1 MVLLLLV
8 AVFIAL
14 LYGLWRYH
22 RQSDSL
28 SRSVFLGLFLGVAYG
43 LMLSALNVDTSEF
56 LPWINIVGTGYVNL
70 LKMIAM
76 PLVFISILAAI
87 ARLEKASMIGSMS
100 FWIISTLLI
109 TTGIAALD
117 GAIIANLFHLDASSI
132 VQGQSEIARGQSMVE
147 SSAEVAD
154 LSIPGLILSF
164 IPTSIGGTFAGLES
178 TSMIAAVVIASLM
191 GVAALTVN
199 KAEPKKGA
207 LIIRGIDVLQSWIMA
222 LVRFIIRLTPYGI
235 LALMIKVIVTTDADA
250 IWQLAKFLLASY
262 VALFIMLLVHAF
274 IIMLTGRSPIAHFKK
289 IAPVLTFAFTSR
301 SSAASIPLNIDAQ
314 INELGVAKPI
324 ANFSA
329 SFGAT
334 IGQNGCAG
342 VYPAMLAIMIA
353 PTMGIDPWS
362 VSFLASVVGISMIAS
377 FGVAG
382 VGGGATFAAI
392 IVLSTLGMPLELAG
406 LLISIE
412 PLIDMMRTLVNVSG
426 SITSGVV
433 GNRILGSSIGADD
446 LIDTDTSVG
455 NAAYKPQAS
464 HG

>member
-1 MVLLLLV
+1 MLLLGLIV
-8 AVFIAL
+8 IFIAL

-28 SRSVFLGLFLGVAYG
+28 SRSVFLGLFLGVLYG
-43 LMLSALNVDTSEF
+43 LVLSFLQIDIDGF
-56 LPWINIVGTGYVNL
+56 LPWVNIVGNGYVNL

-100 FWIISTLLI
+100 FWIISTLLL
-109 TTGIAALD
+109 TTGIAAID

-132 VQGQSEIARGQSMVE
+132 VAGEMELARGQSLIE
-147 SSAEVAD
+147 SSGEVAD
-154 LSIPGLILSF
+154 LTIPGLILSF
-164 IPTSIGGTFAGLES
+164 IPTSIGGTLAGLES
-178 TSMIAAVVIASLM
+178 TSMISAVVIASLL
-191 GVAALTVN
+191 GVSALTVN
-199 KAEPKKGA
+199 KNDPEKGTI
-207 LIIRGIDVLQSWIMA
+207 IIRGIDVLQSWIMA
-222 LVRFIIRLTPYGI
+222 LVRFIIRLTPYGV
-235 LALMIKVIVTTDADA
+235 LALMLKVIVTTDADA
-250 IWQLAKFLLASY
+250 IWQLAKFLVASY
-262 VALFIMLLVHAF
+262 IALFIMLIIHAL
-274 IIMLTGRSPIAHFKK
+274 IIMLTGRSPIDHFKK

-301 SSAASIPLNIDAQ
+301 SSAATIPLTIDAQ
-314 INELGVAKPI
+314 VNKLGIAKPI

-329 SFGAT
+329 SFGST

-342 VYPAMLAIMIA
+342 VYPAMLAMMIA

-362 VSFLASVVGISMIAS
+362 IGFIASVAGVAMIAS

-426 SITSGVV
+426 SITAGVV
-433 GNRILGSSIGADD
+433 GDKVL
-446 LIDTDTSVG
+446 G
-455 NAAYKPQAS
+455 NATEQNDLTVA
-464 HG
+464 

>member
-1 MVLLLLV
+1 MLVFVLLILFV
-8 AVFIAL
+8 GL

-28 SRSVFLGLFLGVAYG
+28 SRSVFLGLFLGVIYG
-43 LMLSALNVDTSEF
+43 LVISSLGLDTESF
-56 LPWINIVGTGYVNL
+56 LPWVNIVGNGYVNL

-100 FWIISTLLI
+100 FWIISTLII
-109 TTGIAALD
+109 TTGIAAFD

-132 VQGQSEIARGQSMVE
+132 VAGEQEIARSQSIIE
-147 SSAEVAD
+147 SSSQVAD
-154 LSIPGLILSF
+154 LTIPGLILSF
-164 IPTSIGGTFAGLES
+164 IPTSIGGTLAGLES
-178 TSMIAAVVIASLM
+178 TSMISAVVIASLL
-191 GVAALTVN
+191 GIAALTVN
-199 KAEPKKGA
+199 KNDPEKGA
-207 LIIRGIDVLQSWIMA
+207 IIIKGIDIAQSWVMA
-222 LVRFIIRLTPYGI
+222 LVRLIIRLTPYGI
-235 LALMIKVIVTTDADA
+235 LALMIKVIVTTDAGA
-250 IWQLAKFLLASY
+250 IWQLAKFLIASY
-262 VALFIMLLVHAF
+262 VALFIMLIVHAL
-274 IIMLTGRSPIAHFKK
+274 IITLTGRSPISHFKK

-301 SSAASIPLNIDAQ
+301 SSAATIPLSIDAQ
-314 INELGVAKPI
+314 VNELGIAKPI

-329 SFGAT
+329 SFGST

-342 VYPAMLAIMIA
+342 VYPAMLAMMIA

-362 VSFLASVVGISMIAS
+362 MSFIASVVGISMIAS

-426 SITSGVV
+426 SITAGVV
-433 GNRILGSSIGADD
+433 GNKVLGDVAHHADYQGQP
-446 LIDTDTSVG
+446 S
-455 NAAYKPQAS
+455 
-464 HG
+464 

>member
-1 MVLLLLV
+1 MLVFVLLILFV
-8 AVFIAL
+8 GL

-28 SRSVFLGLFLGVAYG
+28 SRSVFLGLSLGVIYG
-43 LMLSALNVDTSEF
+43 LVISSLGLDTESF
-56 LPWINIVGTGYVNL
+56 LPWVNIVGNGYVNL

-100 FWIISTLLI
+100 FWIISTLII
-109 TTGIAALD
+109 TTGIAAFD

-132 VQGQSEIARGQSMVE
+132 VAGEQEIARSQSIIE
-147 SSAEVAD
+147 SSSQVAD
-154 LSIPGLILSF
+154 LTIPGLILSF
-164 IPTSIGGTFAGLES
+164 IPTSIGGTLAGLES
-178 TSMIAAVVIASLM
+178 TSMISAVVIASLL
-191 GVAALTVN
+191 GIAALTVN
-199 KAEPKKGA
+199 KNDPEKGA
-207 LIIRGIDVLQSWIMA
+207 MIIKGIDIAQSWVMA
-222 LVRFIIRLTPYGI
+222 LVRLIIRLTPYGI
-235 LALMIKVIVTTDADA
+235 LALMIKVIVTTDAGA
-250 IWQLAKFLLASY
+250 IWQLAKFLIASY
-262 VALFIMLLVHAF
+262 VALFIMLIVHAL
-274 IIMLTGRSPIAHFKK
+274 IITLTGRSPISHFKK

-301 SSAASIPLNIDAQ
+301 SSAATIPLSIDAQ
-314 INELGVAKPI
+314 VNELGIAKPI

-329 SFGAT
+329 SFGST

-342 VYPAMLAIMIA
+342 VYPAMLAMMIA

-362 VSFLASVVGISMIAS
+362 MSFIASVVGISMIAS

-426 SITSGVV
+426 SITAGVV
-433 GNRILGSSIGADD
+433 GNKVLGDVTHHADYQGQP
-446 LIDTDTSVG
+446 S
-455 NAAYKPQAS
+455 
-464 HG
+464 

>member
-1 MVLLLLV
+1 MLLLLLV
-8 AVFIAL
+8 AVFVGL

-28 SRSVFLGLFLGVAYG
+28 SRSVFLGLFIGIGYG
-43 LMLSALNVDTSEF
+43 LVLSALNVDTTDF
-56 LPWINIVGTGYVNL
+56 LPWINIVGNGYVNL

-87 ARLEKASMIGSMS
+87 ARLEQASMIGYMS
-100 FWIISTLLI
+100 FWIIGTLLV

-117 GAIIANLFHLDASSI
+117 GAIVANLFNLDASSI
-132 VQGQSEIARGQSMVE
+132 VAGQTEIARGQSLID
-147 SSAEVAD
+147 SSNEVAD
-154 LSIPGLILSF
+154 LTIPGLILSF
-164 IPTSIGGTFAGLES
+164 IPTSIGATFAGLES
-178 TSMIAAVVIASLM
+178 TSMIAAVVIASLL

-199 KAEPKKGA
+199 NKEPEKGA
-207 LIIRGIDVLQSWIMA
+207 VIIRGIDVLQSWVMS
-222 LVRFIIRLTPYGI
+222 LVRFIIRLTPYGVF
-235 LALMIKVIVTTDADA
+235 ALMIKVIVTTDANA
-250 IWQLAKFLLASY
+250 VWQLAKFLLASY
-262 VALFIMLLVHAF
+262 VALFIMLIIHAF
-274 IIMLTGRSPIAHFKK
+274 IILLAGRSPIKHFKK

-301 SSAASIPLNIDAQ
+301 SSAATIPLNIDVQ
-314 INELGVAKPI
+314 INKLGIAKPI

-353 PTMGIDPWS
+353 PTMGLDPWS
-362 VSFLASVVGISMIAS
+362 IGFIASVVGVSMIAS

-433 GNRILGSSIGADD
+433 GNRILSEPSGPESY
-446 LIDTDTSVG
+446 IDNTDVDYDTQL
-455 NAAYKPQAS
+455 NA
-464 HG
+464 G

>member
-1 MVLLLLV
+1 MLLFLLV
-8 AVFIAL
+8 AVFVGL

-28 SRSVFLGLFLGVAYG
+28 SRSVFLGLFIGIGYG
-43 LMLSALNVDTSEF
+43 LVLSALNVDTTDF
-56 LPWINIVGTGYVNL
+56 LPWIDIVGNGYVNL

-87 ARLEKASMIGSMS
+87 ARLEQASMIGYMS
-100 FWIISTLLI
+100 FWIIGTLLV

-117 GAIIANLFHLDASSI
+117 GAIVANLFNLDASSI
-132 VQGQSEIARGQSMVE
+132 VAGQTEIARGQSLVD
-147 SSAEVAD
+147 SSNEVAD
-154 LSIPGLILSF
+154 LTIPGLILSF
-164 IPTSIGGTFAGLES
+164 IPTSIGATFAGLES
-178 TSMIAAVVIASLM
+178 TSMIAAVVIASLL

-199 KAEPKKGA
+199 NKEPEKGA
-207 LIIRGIDVLQSWIMA
+207 VIIRGIDVLQSWVMA
-222 LVRFIIRLTPYGI
+222 LVRFIIRLTPYGVF
-235 LALMIKVIVTTDADA
+235 ALMIKVIVTTDANA
-250 IWQLAKFLLASY
+250 VWQLAKFLLASY
-262 VALFIMLLVHAF
+262 VALFIMLIIHAF
-274 IIMLTGRSPIAHFKK
+274 IILLAGRSPLKHFKK

-301 SSAASIPLNIDAQ
+301 SSAATIPLNIDVQ
-314 INELGVAKPI
+314 INKLGIAKPI

-353 PTMGIDPWS
+353 PTMGLDPWS
-362 VSFLASVVGISMIAS
+362 IGFIASVVGVSMIAS

-433 GNRILGSSIGADD
+433 GNRILSEPNGPESY
-446 LIDTDTSVG
+446 IDNTDVDYDTQL
-455 NAAYKPQAS
+455 NA
-464 HG
+464 G

>member
-1 MVLLLLV
+1 MLVFVLLILFV
-8 AVFIAL
+8 GL

-28 SRSVFLGLFLGVAYG
+28 SRSVFLGLFLGVIYG
-43 LMLSALNVDTSEF
+43 LVISSLGLDTESF
-56 LPWINIVGTGYVNL
+56 LPWVNIVGNGYVNL

-100 FWIISTLLI
+100 FWIISTLII
-109 TTGIAALD
+109 TTGIAAFD

-132 VQGQSEIARGQSMVE
+132 VAGEQEIARSQSIIE
-147 SSAEVAD
+147 SSSQVAD
-154 LSIPGLILSF
+154 LTIPGLILSF
-164 IPTSIGGTFAGLES
+164 IPTSIGGTLAGLES
-178 TSMIAAVVIASLM
+178 TSMISAVVIASLL
-191 GVAALTVN
+191 GIAALTVN
-199 KAEPKKGA
+199 KNDPEKGA
-207 LIIRGIDVLQSWIMA
+207 MIIKGIDIAQSWVMA
-222 LVRFIIRLTPYGI
+222 LVRLIIRLTPYGI
-235 LALMIKVIVTTDADA
+235 LALMIKVIVTTDAGA
-250 IWQLAKFLLASY
+250 IWQLAKFLIASY
-262 VALFIMLLVHAF
+262 VALFIMLIVHAL
-274 IIMLTGRSPIAHFKK
+274 IITLTGRSPISHFKK

-301 SSAASIPLNIDAQ
+301 SSAATIPLSIDAQ
-314 INELGVAKPI
+314 VNELGIAKPI

-329 SFGAT
+329 SFGST

-342 VYPAMLAIMIA
+342 VYPAMLAMMIA

-362 VSFLASVVGISMIAS
+362 MSFIASVVGISMIAS

-426 SITSGVV
+426 SITAGVV
-433 GNRILGSSIGADD
+433 GNKVLGDVAHHADYQGQP
-446 LIDTDTSVG
+446 S
-455 NAAYKPQAS
+455 
-464 HG
+464 

>member
-1 MVLLLLV
+1 MLIILQL

-14 LYGLWRYH
+14 LYGLWLYH
-22 RQSDSL
+22 RKSDSL
-28 SRSVFLGLFLGVAYG
+28 GRSVFLGLILGVIYG
-43 LMLSALNVDTSEF
+43 LVLSSLNVDTETL
-56 LPWINIVGTGYVNL
+56 LPWVNIVGNGYVNL

-109 TTGIAALD
+109 TTGIAAID
-117 GAIIANLFHLDASSI
+117 GAIIANLFNLDASSI
-132 VQGQSEIARGQSMVE
+132 VAGEMEMARGQSMIE
-147 SSAEVAD
+147 SSSEVAD
-154 LSIPGLILSF
+154 LTIPGLILSF
-164 IPTSIGGTFAGLES
+164 IPTSIGGTFAGLAS
-178 TSMIAAVVIASLM
+178 TSMISAVVIASLL
-191 GVAALTVN
+191 GTAALTVN
-199 KAEPKKGA
+199 KNDPEKGA
-207 LIIRGIDVLQSWIMA
+207 VILRGIDVLQAWVMA

-235 LALMIKVIVTTDADA
+235 LALMFKVIVTTDANA
-250 IWQLAKFLLASY
+250 IWQLAKFLVASY
-262 VALFIMLLVHAF
+262 IALFIMLLVHAL
-274 IIMLTGRSPIAHFKK
+274 IITLTGRSAITHFKK

-301 SSAASIPLNIDAQ
+301 SSAATIPLSIDAQ
-314 INELGVAKPI
+314 INKLGIAKPI

-329 SFGAT
+329 SFGST

-342 VYPAMLAIMIA
+342 VYPAMLAMMIA

-362 VSFLASVVGISMIAS
+362 IGFIASVAGVAMIAS

-426 SITSGVV
+426 SITAGVV
-433 GNRILGSSIGADD
+433 GNKVLDTTSEQVGFDD
-446 LIDTDTSVG
+446 GYSK
-455 NAAYKPQAS
+455 A
-464 HG
+464 H

>member
-1 MVLLLLV
+1 MLLLLLV
-8 AVFIAL
+8 IVFIAL

-28 SRSVFLGLFLGVAYG
+28 SRSVFLGLFIGVLYG
-43 LMLSALNVDTSEF
+43 LVLSAFNIDTESF
-56 LPWINIVGTGYVNL
+56 LPWVNIVGNGYVNL

-76 PLVFISILAAI
+76 PLVFVSILAAI

-109 TTGIAALD
+109 TTGIAAVD

-132 VQGQSEIARGQSMVE
+132 VVGEQELARGQSMIE
-147 SSAEVAD
+147 SSSEVAD
-154 LSIPGLILSF
+154 LTIPGLILSF
-164 IPTSIGGTFAGLES
+164 IPTSIGGTLAGLES
-178 TSMIAAVVIASLM
+178 TSMISAVVIASLLGM
-191 GVAALTVN
+191 AALTVN
-199 KAEPKKGA
+199 KNDPEKGA
-207 LIIRGIDVLQSWIMA
+207 LIIRAIDVLQSWIMA
-222 LVRFIIRLTPYGI
+222 LVRFIIRLTPYGVM
-235 LALMIKVIVTTDADA
+235 ALMIKVIVTTDADA
-250 IWQLAKFLLASY
+250 IWQLAKFLVASY
-262 VALFIMLLVHAF
+262 VALFIMLIVHAF
-274 IIMLTGRSPIAHFKK
+274 IIMLAGRSPIDHFKK

-301 SSAASIPLNIDAQ
+301 SSAATIPLSIDAQ
-314 INELGVAKPI
+314 VNKLGIAKPI

-329 SFGAT
+329 SFGST

-342 VYPAMLAIMIA
+342 VYPAMLAMMIA

-362 VSFLASVVGISMIAS
+362 ISFIASVAGVAMIAS

-392 IVLSTLGMPLELAG
+392 IVLSTLVMPLELAG

-426 SITSGVV
+426 SITAGVV
-433 GNRILGSSIGADD
+433 GDKVLGN
-446 LIDTDTSVG
+446 TTE
-455 NAAYKPQAS
+455 QAS
-464 HG
+464 FDDSSAQVG

>member
-1 MVLLLLV
+1 MVLLLLI
-8 AVFIAL
+8 AVFAAL

-43 LMLSALNVDTSEF
+43 LILSFFNVDTEAL
-56 LPWINIVGTGYVNL
+56 LPWVNIIGNGYVNL

-147 SSAEVAD
+147 SSSKVSD
-154 LSIPGLILSF
+154 LTIPGLILSF
-164 IPTSIGGTFAGLES
+164 IPTSIGGTFAGLED
-178 TSMIAAVVIASLM
+178 TSMISAVVIASLM
-191 GVAALTVN
+191 GIAALTVN
-199 KAEPKKGA
+199 KNDPEKGA
-207 LIIRGIDVLQSWIMA
+207 IIIRGIDVLQSWIMA

-235 LALMIKVIVTTDADA
+235 LALMFKVIVTTDATA

-262 VALFIMLLVHAF
+262 VALFIMLLVHAL
-274 IIMLTGRSPIAHFKK
+274 IITLTGRSPITHFKK

-301 SSAASIPLNIDAQ
+301 SSAATIPLSIDAQ
-314 INELGVAKPI
+314 VNKLGIAKPI

-329 SFGAT
+329 SFGST

-342 VYPAMLAIMIA
+342 VYPAMLAMMIA

-362 VSFLASVVGISMIAS
+362 MGFIASVVGVAMIAS

-433 GNRILGSSIGADD
+433 GNRILGSSIGAESA
-446 LIDTDTSVG
+446 LTDAT
-455 NAAYKPQAS
+455 NQAA
-464 HG
+464 

>member
-1 MVLLLLV
+1 MMLLLLI
-8 AVFIAL
+8 AVFAAL

-43 LMLSALNVDTSEF
+43 LILSFLNVDTEAL
-56 LPWINIVGTGYVNL
+56 LPWVNIIGTGYVNL

-87 ARLEKASMIGSMS
+87 DRLEKASMIGSMS

-132 VQGQSEIARGQSMVE
+132 VQGQSELERGQHLLE
-147 SSAEVAD
+147 SSSEVSD
-154 LSIPGLILSF
+154 LTIPGLILSF
-164 IPTSIGGTFAGLES
+164 IPTSIGGTFAGLAS
-178 TSMIAAVVIASLM
+178 TSMISAVVIASLM
-191 GVAALTVN
+191 GIAALTVN
-199 KAEPKKGA
+199 KNDPEKGA
-207 LIIRGIDVLQSWIMA
+207 VIIRGIDILQSWIMA

-235 LALMIKVIVTTDADA
+235 LALMFKVIVTTDATA

-262 VALFIMLLVHAF
+262 VALFIMLLVHAL
-274 IIMLTGRSPIAHFKK
+274 IITLTGRSPITHFKK

-301 SSAASIPLNIDAQ
+301 SSAATIPLSIDAQ
-314 INELGVAKPI
+314 VNELGIAKPI

-329 SFGAT
+329 SFGST

-342 VYPAMLAIMIA
+342 VYPAMLAMMIA
-353 PTMGIDPWS
+353 PTIGIDPWS
-362 VSFLASVVGISMIAS
+362 MGFIASVVGVAMIAS

-433 GNRILGSSIGADD
+433 GNRILGSALGAEID
-446 LIDTDTSVG
+446 LDNSD
-455 NAAYKPQAS
+455 YQPQTTQ
-464 HG
+464 G

>member
-1 MVLLLLV
+1 MLLLLLV
-8 AVFIAL
+8 VIFIAL

-28 SRSVFLGLFLGVAYG
+28 SRSVFLGLFLGVVYG
-43 LMLSALNVDTSEF
+43 LVLSALNVDVESF
-56 LPWINIVGTGYVNL
+56 LPWVNIVGNGYVNL

-76 PLVFISILAAI
+76 PLVFVSILAAI

-117 GAIIANLFHLDASSI
+117 GAVIANLFHLDASSI
-132 VQGQSEIARGQSMVE
+132 VAGEMEVARGQSIIE
-147 SSAEVAD
+147 RSGDVAD
-154 LSIPGLILSF
+154 LTIPSLILSF
-164 IPTSIGGTFAGLES
+164 IPTSMGGTFAELAS
-178 TSMIAAVVIASLM
+178 TSMISAVVVASLM
-191 GVAALTVN
+191 GIAALTVN
-199 KAEPKKGA
+199 KNDPEKGA
-207 LIIRGIDVLQSWIMA
+207 IILKGIDVVQSWVMA

-250 IWQLAKFLLASY
+250 IWQLAKFLVASY
-262 VALFIMLLVHAF
+262 VALFIMLIVHAF
-274 IIMLTGRSPIAHFKK
+274 IIMLTGRSPIEHFKK

-301 SSAASIPLNIDAQ
+301 SSAATIPLSIDAQ
-314 INELGVAKPI
+314 VNKLGIAKPI

-329 SFGAT
+329 SFGST

-342 VYPAMLAIMIA
+342 VYPAMLAMMIA

-362 VSFLASVVGISMIAS
+362 IGFIASVVGVSMIAS

-433 GNRILGSSIGADD
+433 GNKILGDKVHPESFDN
-446 LIDTDTSVG
+446 TST
-455 NAAYKPQAS
+455 QLS
-464 HG
+464 

>member
-1 MVLLLLV
+1 MLLLLLV
-8 AVFIAL
+8 AVFVGL

-28 SRSVFLGLFLGVAYG
+28 SRSVFLGLFIGIGYG
-43 LMLSALNVDTSEF
+43 LVLSALNVDTTDF
-56 LPWINIVGTGYVNL
+56 LPWINIVGNGYVNL

-87 ARLEKASMIGSMS
+87 ARLEQASMIGYMS
-100 FWIISTLLI
+100 FWIIGTLLV

-117 GAIIANLFHLDASSI
+117 GAIVANLFNLDASSI
-132 VQGQSEIARGQSMVE
+132 VAGQTEIARGQSLID
-147 SSAEVAD
+147 SSNEVAD
-154 LSIPGLILSF
+154 LTIPGLILSF
-164 IPTSIGGTFAGLES
+164 IPTSIGATFAGLES
-178 TSMIAAVVIASLM
+178 TSMIAAVVIASLL

-199 KAEPKKGA
+199 NKEPEKGA
-207 LIIRGIDVLQSWIMA
+207 VIIRGIDVLQSWVMS
-222 LVRFIIRLTPYGI
+222 LVRFIIRLTPYGVF
-235 LALMIKVIVTTDADA
+235 ALMIKVIVTTDANA
-250 IWQLAKFLLASY
+250 VWQLAKFLLASY
-262 VALFIMLLVHAF
+262 VALFIMLIIHAF
-274 IIMLTGRSPIAHFKK
+274 IILLAGRSPIKHFKK

-301 SSAASIPLNIDAQ
+301 SSAATIPLNIDVQ
-314 INELGVAKPI
+314 INKLGIAKPI

-353 PTMGIDPWS
+353 PTMGLYPWS
-362 VSFLASVVGISMIAS
+362 IGFIASVVGVSMIAS

-433 GNRILGSSIGADD
+433 GNRILSEPSGPESY
-446 LIDTDTSVG
+446 IDNTDVDYDTQL
-455 NAAYKPQAS
+455 NA
-464 HG
+464 G

>member
-1 MVLLLLV
+1 MTLFLLV

-28 SRSVFLGLFLGVAYG
+28 SRSVFLGLFMGVVYG
-43 LMLSALNVDTSEF
+43 LILSALNIDTADF
-56 LPWINIVGTGYVNL
+56 LPWINIVGNGYVNL

-147 SSAEVAD
+147 SSTEVAD
-154 LSIPGLILSF
+154 LTIPGLILSF

-178 TSMIAAVVIASLM
+178 TSMIAAVVIASLL
-191 GVAALTVN
+191 GIAALTVN
-199 KAEPKKGA
+199 KNEPEKGA
-207 LIIRGIDVLQSWIMA
+207 VIIRGIDILQSWIMA

-235 LALMIKVIVTTDADA
+235 LALMIKVIVTTDATA

-274 IIMLTGRSPIAHFKK
+274 IIILTGRSPITHFKK

-362 VSFLASVVGISMIAS
+362 VGFITSVIGVAMIAS

-433 GNRILGSSIGADD
+433 GNRILGKSIGAEE
-446 LIDTDTSVG
+446 LVG
-455 NAAYKPQAS
+455 SPVDNVAYKA
-464 HG
+464 G

>member
-1 MVLLLLV
+1 MLVVILL

-14 LYGLWRYH
+14 LFGLWRFH
-22 RQSDSL
+22 RNSNSL
-28 SRSVFLGLFLGVAYG
+28 SHSVFLGLFLGVAYG
-43 LMLSALNVDTSEF
+43 LVLSVLQINIDEF
-56 LPWINIVGTGYVNL
+56 LPWVNIVGNGYVNL

-87 ARLEKASMIGSMS
+87 ARLEKAAMIGSMS

-117 GAIIANLFHLDASSI
+117 GAIIANIFQLDASSI
-132 VQGQSEIARGQSMVE
+132 VAGEMEIARGQSMIE
-147 SSAEVAD
+147 RSGDIAD
-154 LSIPGLILSF
+154 LTIPGLILSF
-164 IPTSIGGTFAGLES
+164 IPTSIGGTFAELAS
-178 TSMIAAVVIASLM
+178 TSMISAVVVASLL
-191 GVAALTVN
+191 GFAALTVN
-199 KAEPKKGA
+199 KNDPEKGG
-207 LIIRGIDVLQSWIMA
+207 LIIRGIDVLQTWVME

-235 LALMIKVIVTTDADA
+235 LALMIKVIVTTDATA
-250 IWQLAKFLLASY
+250 IWQLAKFLIASY
-262 VALFIMLLVHAF
+262 VALFIMLIVHAL
-274 IIMLTGRSPIAHFKK
+274 IIMLTGRSPVAHFKK

-301 SSAASIPLNIDAQ
+301 SSAATIPLNIDAQ
-314 INELGVAKPI
+314 VNKLGIAKPI

-342 VYPAMLAIMIA
+342 VYPAMLAMMIA

-362 VSFLASVVGISMIAS
+362 ISFIASVVGVAMIAS

-433 GNRILGSSIGADD
+433 GNKILGNK
-446 LIDTDTSVG
+446 T
-455 NAAYKPQAS
+455 QAEHFNKVDNES
-464 HG
+464 TQYS

>member
-1 MVLLLLV
+1 MLLLLLV
-8 AVFIAL
+8 IVFIAL

-28 SRSVFLGLFLGVAYG
+28 SRSVFLGLFIGVLYG
-43 LMLSALNVDTSEF
+43 LVLSAFNIDTESF
-56 LPWINIVGTGYVNL
+56 LPWVNIVGNGYVNL

-76 PLVFISILAAI
+76 PLVFVSILAAI

-109 TTGIAALD
+109 TTGIAAVD

-132 VQGQSEIARGQSMVE
+132 VVGEQELARGQSMIE
-147 SSAEVAD
+147 SSSEVAD
-154 LSIPGLILSF
+154 LTIPGLILSF
-164 IPTSIGGTFAGLES
+164 IPTSIGGTLAGLES
-178 TSMIAAVVIASLM
+178 TSMISAVVIASLLGM
-191 GVAALTVN
+191 AALTVN
-199 KAEPKKGA
+199 KNDPEKGA
-207 LIIRGIDVLQSWIMA
+207 LIIRAIDVLQSWIMA
-222 LVRFIIRLTPYGI
+222 LVRFIIRLTPYGVM
-235 LALMIKVIVTTDADA
+235 ALMIKVIVTTDADA
-250 IWQLAKFLLASY
+250 IWQLAKFLVASY
-262 VALFIMLLVHAF
+262 VALFIMLIVHAF
-274 IIMLTGRSPIAHFKK
+274 IIMLAGRSPIDHFKK

-301 SSAASIPLNIDAQ
+301 SSAATIPLSIDAQ
-314 INELGVAKPI
+314 VNKLGIAKPI

-329 SFGAT
+329 SFGST

-342 VYPAMLAIMIA
+342 VYPAMLAMMIA

-362 VSFLASVVGISMIAS
+362 ISFIASVAGVAMIAS

-382 VGGGATFAAI
+382 VGCGATFAAI

-426 SITSGVV
+426 SITAGVV
-433 GNRILGSSIGADD
+433 GDKVLGN
-446 LIDTDTSVG
+446 TTE
-455 NAAYKPQAS
+455 QAS
-464 HG
+464 FDDSSAQVG

>member
-1 MVLLLLV
+1 MLVFVLLILFV
-8 AVFIAL
+8 GL

-28 SRSVFLGLFLGVAYG
+28 SRSVFLGLFLGVIYG
-43 LMLSALNVDTSEF
+43 LVISSLGLDTESF
-56 LPWINIVGTGYVNL
+56 LPWVNIVGNGYVNL

-100 FWIISTLLI
+100 FWIISTLII
-109 TTGIAALD
+109 TTGIAAFD

-132 VQGQSEIARGQSMVE
+132 VAGEQEIARSQSIIE
-147 SSAEVAD
+147 SSSQVAD
-154 LSIPGLILSF
+154 LTIPGLILSF
-164 IPTSIGGTFAGLES
+164 IPTSIGGTLAGLES
-178 TSMIAAVVIASLM
+178 TSMISAVVIASLL
-191 GVAALTVN
+191 GIAALTVN
-199 KAEPKKGA
+199 KNDPEKGA
-207 LIIRGIDVLQSWIMA
+207 MIIKGIDIAQSWVMA
-222 LVRFIIRLTPYGI
+222 LVRLIIRLTPYGI
-235 LALMIKVIVTTDADA
+235 LALMIKVIVTTDAGA
-250 IWQLAKFLLASY
+250 IWQLAKFLIASY
-262 VALFIMLLVHAF
+262 FALFIMLIVHAL
-274 IIMLTGRSPIAHFKK
+274 IITLTGRSPISHFKK

-301 SSAASIPLNIDAQ
+301 SSAATIPLSIDAQ
-314 INELGVAKPI
+314 VNELGIAKPI

-329 SFGAT
+329 SFGST

-342 VYPAMLAIMIA
+342 VYPAMLAMMIA

-362 VSFLASVVGISMIAS
+362 MSFIASVVGISMIAS

-426 SITSGVV
+426 SITAGVV
-433 GNRILGSSIGADD
+433 GNKVLGDVAHHADYQGQP
-446 LIDTDTSVG
+446 S
-455 NAAYKPQAS
+455 
-464 HG
+464 

>member
-1 MVLLLLV
+1 MLLLLLV
-8 AVFIAL
+8 VIFIAL

-28 SRSVFLGLFLGVAYG
+28 SRSVFLGLFLGVVYG
-43 LMLSALNVDTSEF
+43 LVLSALNVDIESF
-56 LPWINIVGTGYVNL
+56 LPWVNIVGNGYVNL

-76 PLVFISILAAI
+76 PLVFVSILAAI

-117 GAIIANLFHLDASSI
+117 GAVIANLFHLDASSI
-132 VQGQSEIARGQSMVE
+132 VAGEMEVARGQSIIE
-147 SSAEVAD
+147 RSGDVAD
-154 LSIPGLILSF
+154 LTIPGLILSF
-164 IPTSIGGTFAGLES
+164 IPTSMGGTFAELAS
-178 TSMIAAVVIASLM
+178 TSMISAVVVASLM
-191 GVAALTVN
+191 GIAALTVN
-199 KAEPKKGA
+199 KNDPEKGA
-207 LIIRGIDVLQSWIMA
+207 IILKGIDVVQSWVMA

-250 IWQLAKFLLASY
+250 IWQLAKFLVASY
-262 VALFIMLLVHAF
+262 VALFIMLIVHAF
-274 IIMLTGRSPIAHFKK
+274 IIMLTGRSPIEHFKK
-289 IAPVLTFAFTSR
+289 ITPVLTFAFTSR
-301 SSAASIPLNIDAQ
+301 SSAATIPLSIDAQ
-314 INELGVAKPI
+314 VNKLGIAKPI

-329 SFGAT
+329 SFGST

-342 VYPAMLAIMIA
+342 VYPAMLAMMIA

-362 VSFLASVVGISMIAS
+362 IGFIASVVGVSMIAS

-433 GNRILGSSIGADD
+433 GNKILGDKVHPESFDN
-446 LIDTDTSVG
+446 TST
-455 NAAYKPQAS
+455 QLS
-464 HG
+464 

>member
-1 MVLLLLV
+1 MLVFVLLILFV
-8 AVFIAL
+8 GL

-28 SRSVFLGLFLGVAYG
+28 SRSVFLGLFLGVIYG
-43 LMLSALNVDTSEF
+43 LVISSLGLDTESF
-56 LPWINIVGTGYVNL
+56 LPWVNIVGNGYVNL

-100 FWIISTLLI
+100 FWIISTLII
-109 TTGIAALD
+109 TTGIAAFD

-132 VQGQSEIARGQSMVE
+132 VAGEQEIARSQSIIE
-147 SSAEVAD
+147 SSSQVAD
-154 LSIPGLILSF
+154 LTIPGLILSF
-164 IPTSIGGTFAGLES
+164 IPTSIGGTLAGLES
-178 TSMIAAVVIASLM
+178 TSMISAVVIASLL
-191 GVAALTVN
+191 GIAALTVN
-199 KAEPKKGA
+199 KNDPEKGA
-207 LIIRGIDVLQSWIMA
+207 MIIKGIDIAQSWVMA
-222 LVRFIIRLTPYGI
+222 LVRLIIRLTPYGI
-235 LALMIKVIVTTDADA
+235 LALMIKVIVTTDAGA
-250 IWQLAKFLLASY
+250 IWQLAKFLIASY
-262 VALFIMLLVHAF
+262 VALFIMLIVHAL
-274 IIMLTGRSPIAHFKK
+274 IITLTGRSPISHFKK
-289 IAPVLTFAFTSR
+289 ISPVLTFAFTSR
-301 SSAASIPLNIDAQ
+301 SSAATIPLSIDAQ
-314 INELGVAKPI
+314 VNELGIAKPI

-329 SFGAT
+329 SFGST

-342 VYPAMLAIMIA
+342 VYPAMLAMMIA

-362 VSFLASVVGISMIAS
+362 MSFIASVVGISMIAS

-426 SITSGVV
+426 SITAGVV
-433 GNRILGSSIGADD
+433 GNKVLGDVAHHADYQGQP
-446 LIDTDTSVG
+446 S
-455 NAAYKPQAS
+455 
-464 HG
+464 

>member
-1 MVLLLLV
+1 MLVFVLLILFV
-8 AVFIAL
+8 GL

-28 SRSVFLGLFLGVAYG
+28 SRSVFLGLFLGVIYG
-43 LMLSALNVDTSEF
+43 LVISSLGLDTESF
-56 LPWINIVGTGYVNL
+56 LPWVNIVGNGYVNL

-100 FWIISTLLI
+100 FWIISTLII
-109 TTGIAALD
+109 TTGIAAFD

-132 VQGQSEIARGQSMVE
+132 VAGEQEIARSQNIIE
-147 SSAEVAD
+147 SSSQVAD
-154 LSIPGLILSF
+154 LTIPGLILSF
-164 IPTSIGGTFAGLES
+164 IPTSIGGTLAGLES
-178 TSMIAAVVIASLM
+178 TSMISAVVIASLL
-191 GVAALTVN
+191 GIAALTVN
-199 KAEPKKGA
+199 KNDPEKGA
-207 LIIRGIDVLQSWIMA
+207 MIIKGIDIAQSWVMA
-222 LVRFIIRLTPYGI
+222 LVRLIIRLTPYGI
-235 LALMIKVIVTTDADA
+235 LALMIKVIVTTDAGA
-250 IWQLAKFLLASY
+250 IWQLAKFLIASY
-262 VALFIMLLVHAF
+262 VALFIMLIVHAL
-274 IIMLTGRSPIAHFKK
+274 IITLTGRSPISHFKK

-301 SSAASIPLNIDAQ
+301 SSAATIPLSIDAQ
-314 INELGVAKPI
+314 VNELGIAKPI

-329 SFGAT
+329 SFGST

-342 VYPAMLAIMIA
+342 VYPAMLAMMIA

-362 VSFLASVVGISMIAS
+362 MSFIASVVGISMIAS

-426 SITSGVV
+426 SITAGVV
-433 GNRILGSSIGADD
+433 GNKVLGDVAHHADYQGQP
-446 LIDTDTSVG
+446 S
-455 NAAYKPQAS
+455 
-464 HG
+464 

>member
-1 MVLLLLV
+1 MLLLLLV
-8 AVFIAL
+8 IVFIAL

-28 SRSVFLGLFLGVAYG
+28 SRSVFLGLFIGVLYG
-43 LMLSALNVDTSEF
+43 LVLSAFNIDTESF
-56 LPWINIVGTGYVNL
+56 LPWVNIVGNGYVNL

-76 PLVFISILAAI
+76 PLVFVSILAAI

-109 TTGIAALD
+109 TTGIAAVD

-132 VQGQSEIARGQSMVE
+132 VVGEQELDRGQSMIE
-147 SSAEVAD
+147 SSSEVAD
-154 LSIPGLILSF
+154 LTIPGLILSF
-164 IPTSIGGTFAGLES
+164 IPTSIGGTLAGLES
-178 TSMIAAVVIASLM
+178 TSMISAVVIASLLGM
-191 GVAALTVN
+191 AALTVN
-199 KAEPKKGA
+199 KNDPEKGA
-207 LIIRGIDVLQSWIMA
+207 LSIRAIDVLQSWIMA
-222 LVRFIIRLTPYGI
+222 LVRFIIRLTPYGVM
-235 LALMIKVIVTTDADA
+235 ALMIKVIVTTDADA
-250 IWQLAKFLLASY
+250 IWQLAKFLVASY
-262 VALFIMLLVHAF
+262 VALFIMLIVHAF
-274 IIMLTGRSPIAHFKK
+274 IIMLAGRSPIDHFKK

-301 SSAASIPLNIDAQ
+301 SSAATIPLSIDAQ
-314 INELGVAKPI
+314 VNKLGIAKPI

-329 SFGAT
+329 SFGST

-342 VYPAMLAIMIA
+342 VYPAMLAMMIA

-362 VSFLASVVGISMIAS
+362 ISFIASVAGVAMIAS

-426 SITSGVV
+426 SITAGVV
-433 GNRILGSSIGADD
+433 GDKVLGN
-446 LIDTDTSVG
+446 TTE
-455 NAAYKPQAS
+455 QAS
-464 HG
+464 FDDSSAQVG

>member
-1 MVLLLLV
+1 MLLLLLV
-8 AVFIAL
+8 GIFIAL
-14 LYGLWRYH
+14 LYGFWRYH
-22 RQSDSL
+22 RQRDSL
-28 SRSVFLGLFLGVAYG
+28 SRSVFLGLFLGVVYG
-43 LMLSALNVDTSEF
+43 LVLSALNVDIESF
-56 LPWINIVGTGYVNL
+56 LPWVNIVGNGYVNL

-76 PLVFISILAAI
+76 PLVFVSILAAI

-117 GAIIANLFHLDASSI
+117 GAVIANLFHLDASSI
-132 VQGQSEIARGQSMVE
+132 VAGEMEVARGQSIIERSGV
-147 SSAEVAD
+147 VAD
-154 LSIPGLILSF
+154 LTIPGLILSF
-164 IPTSIGGTFAGLES
+164 IPTSMGGTFAELAS
-178 TSMIAAVVIASLM
+178 TSMISAVVVASLM
-191 GVAALTVN
+191 GIAALTVN
-199 KAEPKKGA
+199 KNDPEKGA
-207 LIIRGIDVLQSWIMA
+207 IILKGIDVVQSWVRA

-250 IWQLAKFLLASY
+250 IWQLAKFLVASY
-262 VALFIMLLVHAF
+262 VALFIMLIVHAF
-274 IIMLTGRSPIAHFKK
+274 IIMLTGRSPIEHFKK
-289 IAPVLTFAFTSR
+289 IATVLTFAFTYR
-301 SSAASIPLNIDAQ
+301 SSAATIPLSIDAQ
-314 INELGVAKPI
+314 VNKLGIAKPI

-329 SFGAT
+329 SFGST

-342 VYPAMLAIMIA
+342 VYPAMLAMMIA

-362 VSFLASVVGISMIAS
+362 IGFIASVVGVSMIAS

-433 GNRILGSSIGADD
+433 GNKILGDKVHPESFDN
-446 LIDTDTSVG
+446 TSTQLG
-455 NAAYKPQAS
+455 
-464 HG
+464 

>member
-1 MVLLLLV
+1 MQLLPFV
-8 AVFIAL
+8 AIFIVL
-14 LYGLWRYH
+14 LYGLWRYT
-22 RQSDSL
+22 RQSESL
-28 SRSVFLGLFLGVAYG
+28 SRSVFLGLFLGVVFG
-43 LMLSALNVDTSEF
+43 LIISAFNINTDQF
-56 LPWINIVGTGYVNL
+56 LPWVNIIGNGYVNL

-87 ARLEKASMIGSMS
+87 VRLEKASMIGSMS

-117 GAIIANLFHLDASSI
+117 GAIIANLFQLDASSI
-132 VQGQSEIARGQSMVE
+132 VAGEMEVARGQSMIQ
-147 SSAEVAD
+147 SSSEVAD
-154 LSIPGLILSF
+154 LTIPGLILSF
-164 IPTSIGGTFAGLES
+164 IPTSIGGTFAGLAS
-178 TSMIAAVVIASLM
+178 TSMISAVVIASLL
-191 GVAALTVN
+191 GLAALTVN
-199 KAEPKKGA
+199 KNEPEKGA
-207 LIIRGIDVLQSWIMA
+207 VIIRSIDILQSWIMS

-235 LALMIKVIVTTDADA
+235 FALMIKVIATTNADA

-274 IIMLTGRSPIAHFKK
+274 IIMLTGRSPIDHFKK

-301 SSAASIPLNIDAQ
+301 SSAATIPLSIDAQ
-314 INELGVAKPI
+314 INKLGIAKPI

-329 SFGAT
+329 SFGST

-342 VYPAMLAIMIA
+342 VYPAMLAMMIA

-362 VSFLASVVGISMIAS
+362 IGFIASVIGVAVIAS

-426 SITSGVV
+426 SITAGVV
-433 GNRILGSSIGADD
+433 GDKVLSDAKSPEDFVEVRDYDSLVS
-446 LIDTDTSVG
+446 
-455 NAAYKPQAS
+455 
-464 HG
+464 

>member
-1 MVLLLLV
+1 MQLLLLV

-28 SRSVFLGLFLGVAYG
+28 SRSVFLGLFVGVGYG
-43 LMLSALNVDTSEF
+43 LVLSTLNIDTTDF
-56 LPWINIVGTGYVNL
+56 LPWVSIVGNGYVNL

-100 FWIISTLLI
+100 FWIIGTLLI
-109 TTGIAALD
+109 TTGLAALD
-117 GAIIANLFHLDASSI
+117 GAIVANLFNLDASSI
-132 VQGQSEIARGQSMVE
+132 VAGQAEIERGQNMVE
-147 SSAEVAD
+147 KSTEVSD
-154 LSIPGLILSF
+154 LTIPGLILSF
-164 IPTSIGGTFAGLES
+164 IPTSIGATFAGLES
-178 TSMIAAVVIASLM
+178 TSMISAVVIASLL
-191 GVAALTVN
+191 GIAALTVN
-199 KAEPKKGA
+199 AKEPEKGA
-207 LIIRGIDVLQSWIMA
+207 VIIRGIDILQSWVMA
-222 LVRFIIRLTPYGI
+222 LVRFIIRLTPYGVF
-235 LALMIKVIVTTDADA
+235 ALMIKVIVTTDASA
-250 IWQLAKFLLASY
+250 VWQLAKFLLASY
-262 VALFIMLLVHAF
+262 VALFIVLIMHALIILLA
-274 IIMLTGRSPIAHFKK
+274 GRSPIKHFKK

-301 SSAASIPLNIDAQ
+301 SSAATIPLNIDVQ
-314 INELGVAKPI
+314 INKLGIAKPI

-353 PTMGIDPWS
+353 PTMGLDPWS
-362 VSFLASVVGISMIAS
+362 IGFIASVIGISMIAS

-433 GNRILGSSIGADD
+433 GNRILSETSEPEQLVDY
-446 LIDTDTSVG
+446 DTQV
-455 NAAYKPQAS
+455 S
-464 HG
+464 HS